1 MKIWINRA
9 GQNLGTFTL
18 EEVQRGLEQGQFIAT
33 DLAWQEGMETW
44 KPLSEFPGI
53 TIPPPP
59 AEPVSPTPAEVVPAA
74 NQPYSA
80 PAATGI
86 APTWERRPEVKF
98 FPAFFATLREVLFE
112 PGPTFERLPRN
123 GRLMPATVFYATVS
137 GFYLFLNLIFEAAIL
152 PITLSSSK
160 ELQQNEIPVWVWFV
174 GLPIVFALAWAL
186 TVGVN
191 FVAAGIYHLCL
202 MMVGGA
208 RNGYE
213 TTYKVVSYC
222 NCAALFS
229 LVPCIGW
236 LATLGFFFTCSI
248 IGLTRAHRTEGW
260 KAAVGMLLPAAV
272 CCVLLVAVYGTAIAG
287 VMQMVQSNQNQ

>member
-9 GQNLGTFTL
+9 GQNLGQFTL

-33 DLAWQEGMETW
+33 DLAWQEGMDTW

-53 TIPPPP
+53 TIPSAP
-59 AEPVSPTPAEVVPAA
+59 AEPVAAAPTEVVPVS
-74 NQPYSA
+74 NQLYTG

-98 FPAFFATLREVLFE
+98 FPALFSTFREVLFE

-123 GRLMPATVFYATVS
+123 GRLMNATVFYATIS
-137 GFYLFLNLIFEAAIL
+137 GFYLLLNLLFEAAIL
-152 PITLSSSK
+152 PISLSSK
-160 ELQQNEIPVWVWFV
+160 EFQQNEIPVWAWFV
-174 GLPIVFALAWAL
+174 GLPIVFVLAWLL
-186 TVGVN
+186 TVGMN

-213 TTYKVVSYC
+213 TTYKVVSYS
-222 NCAALFS
+222 NCAVLFS
-229 LVPCIGW
+229 LVPCLGS

-248 IGLTRAHRTEGW
+248 IGLARAHRTEGW
-260 KAAVGMLLPAAV
+260 KAAVAMLLPAAI
-272 CCVLLVAVYGTAIAG
+272 CCVLVVAVYGAMIAG
-287 VMQMVQSNQNQ
+287 VMQMIQANQNQ